1 VKPDLTL
8 EVPAAD
14 RLGHV
19 HFIGIG
25 GAGMSGIARILLAR
39 GLVVS
44 GSDAKDSRGLAAL
57 RALGAT
63 VQVGHAAEHL
73 DGASTV
79 VVSSAVRDTNPELAR
94 ARAEG
99 LLVLHRSQALAAVMA
114 GRRGVAVAGT
124 HGKTTTTSMLTVALQ
139 HCGADPSFAIGGELT
154 EGGANAH
161 DGSGDVFV
169 AEADESD
176 GSFLIYRPVV
186 SIITNVEPD
195 HLDHYGTGEAVEAA
209 FDAFAD
215 RVRPGGLLVACA
227 DDPGSRRVA
236 ERAASRRTGELT
248 VRTYGESADADV
260 RIVDLDASGSRVV
273 LRLVAGGA
281 DGSGEAGG
289 ADGSGEAGG
298 ADGSGEAALDVPART
313 LTLRVPGRH
322 NALNAAA
329 ALTAAIGLGLP
340 GDRVAAGLE
349 AFAGTRRR
357 FEAKGE
363 AGGVRVFDDY
373 SHHPTEVAAALR
385 SARAV
390 ATPGRVI
397 AAFQPHLYSRT
408 RIFAADFA
416 TALGLADEVVVLDV
430 YGAREDPEPGVT
442 GALIADR
449 VPLPAGQVAFVPS
462 WSRVAAELARR
473 ARPGDVVLTIGAG
486 DVTMLGPEVLEALG
500 ASREPV

>member
-63 VQVGHAAEHL
+63 VRVGHAAEHL

-260 RIVDLDASGSRVV
+260 RIVDLDASGSRVAFG
-273 LRLVAGGA
+273 LVAG
-281 DGSGEAGG
+281 
-289 ADGSGEAGG
+289 
-298 ADGSGEAALDVPART
+298 GSGEAALDLPART